1 MAKMTGLI
9 KGLRDMWCSWAII
22 ISIYVIWYD
31 IIFYNTT
38 LCDNIQLLA
47 FVEVNA
53 SFYGP

>member
-1 MAKMTGLI
+1 MTKMTGLI

-38 LCDNIQLLA
+38 LCDNIQL
-47 FVEVNA
+47 
-53 SFYGP
+53 